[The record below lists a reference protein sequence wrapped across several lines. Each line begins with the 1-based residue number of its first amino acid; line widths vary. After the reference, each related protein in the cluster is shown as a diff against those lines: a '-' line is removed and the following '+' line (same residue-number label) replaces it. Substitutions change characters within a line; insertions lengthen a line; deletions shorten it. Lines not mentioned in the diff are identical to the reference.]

1 LDTDAVRPCPRPHAE
16 FKPESYLNM
25 ALTKIQAVLF
35 DMGGTLEELYYDDA
49 SRLEATRGL
58 LELLRSL
65 GLDPGLSVPELKA
78 TVAKGMG
85 SYQAWREETE
95 IELPPERVWTE
106 YILPDHGLSRE
117 RLAAAAEEIA
127 FFYETH
133 YHTRSLRPEVPA
145 VVEALHRKGFRLA
158 IISNIISRQLV
169 PCRLAEYGLSGCFDP
184 VVTSAGLG
192 WRKPNARIFQE
203 AARLM
208 QLPPAACAYVGDTV
222 SRDVIGARRAGYGCA
237 IQIRSFLTDKVDH
250 TTGTGQ
256 EGDRTMVPDAVIHD
270 LMQVIELVGARDEEP
285 GGH

>member
-1 LDTDAVRPCPRPHAE
+1 
-16 FKPESYLNM
+16 M
-25 ALTKIQAVLF
+25 ALTRIQAVVF

-58 LELLRSL
+58 QELLRSL
-65 GLDPGLSVPELKA
+65 ELDPGLSVPELKA
-78 TVAKGMG
+78 TVLKGMG
-85 SYQAWREETE
+85 TYQAWREQTE

-106 YILPDHGLSRE
+106 YVLPDHGLPHG

-133 YHTRSLRPEVPA
+133 YHTRSLRPEAPA
-145 VVEALHRKGFRLA
+145 MVEALHRKGFRLA
-158 IISNIISRQLV
+158 IISNIISRQMV
-169 PCRLAEYGLSGCFDP
+169 PCKLAEYGLAGYFDP

-192 WRKPNARIFQE
+192 WRKPNTRIFQE

-208 QLPPAACAYVGDTV
+208 QLPPVTCAYVGDTI
-222 SRDVIGARRAGYGCA
+222 SRDVIGARRGGYGMA

-250 TTGTGQ
+250 TTGTGS
-256 EGDRTMVPDAVIHD
+256 EGDRTMVPDRVIHD
-270 LMQVIELVGARDEEP
+270 LMQVVELVGTGVEEP